1 MAWTGLVHCIVLAQN
16 AVEVASIEIS
26 SSGRG
31 GQVGGDSRTC
41 VNGLGLPFGVADVC
55 IGEVE
60 LPGDGRVAEGE
71 GRHL

>member
-1 MAWTGLVHCIVLAQN
+1 MLAQN

-60 LPGDGRVAEGE
+60 LP
-71 GRHL
+71 